1 MRGASRTADAALS
14 TRAGSAR
21 AERWAAAYTRGMTLA
36 ELIRAA
42 RGLSPADRVKL
53 ADEVMADLEESAED
67 STRIDDAWH
76 GELRLRIAEIEDSR
90 VELVDGRETMR
101 LARARIA
108 SRRAQADM

>member
-1 MRGASRTADAALS
+1 
-14 TRAGSAR
+14 
-21 AERWAAAYTRGMTLA
+21 MTLA

-42 RGLSPADRVKL
+42 RDLSPADRVKL
-53 ADEVMADLEESAED
+53 ADEVMADLEECAED

-108 SRRAQADM
+108 SRRARTDM